1 MAGTYSVNSPK
12 HKMSNII
19 KLAENVVAE
28 LKEYNAELSFFPE
41 FDLKDLNEMKVVV
54 VPVGTQYKLLS
65 RASHEE
71 LPKIQ
76 IAILKRGKEEDLPEL
91 LKFVEKLGLE
101 FLNKKT

>member
-1 MAGTYSVNSPK
+1 
-12 HKMSNII
+12 MSNII